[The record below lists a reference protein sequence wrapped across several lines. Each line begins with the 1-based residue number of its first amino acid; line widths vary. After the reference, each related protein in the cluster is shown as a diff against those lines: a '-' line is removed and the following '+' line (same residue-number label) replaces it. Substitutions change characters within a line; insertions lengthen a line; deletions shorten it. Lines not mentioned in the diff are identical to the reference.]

1 MKIFLNNKV
10 NLMAGAQQVI
20 LFHLF
25 EILFMTAASRI
36 KIIIIYDGRRRP
48 LLFNLNALSVSL

>member
-25 EILFMTAASRI
+25 EILFMMACLQVKESLFKLMKYKEHNFRI
-36 KIIIIYDGRRRP
+36 LK
-48 LLFNLNALSVSL
+48 LHK